1 MEHGDANTSM
11 VVLKKLLFY
20 NLLLVT
26 EGLGQAQICGEA
38 KLINGIPTLPLCYVH
53 SIKLTK

>member
-26 EGLGQAQICGEA
+26 ET
-38 KLINGIPTLPLCYVH
+38 LIAIAVLLFYEFD
-53 SIKLTK
+53 